1 MSLGNFRILLSKLK
15 PIFFSCRNL
24 SNSYVG
30 ESPRSTTD
38 SPARE
43 ALVTNKVVDLLKNVT
58 TTFIENSFS
67 VRRLINETCFG
78 IFLLAMKITCSVF
91 LCVAKQANLR
101 FVLLLTQLQLNL
113 RSYNEE
119 LRQHLIEARK
129 ELEQNNREL
138 SLKKQVF
145 IIKES

>member
-1 MSLGNFRILLSKLK
+1 MK
-15 PIFFSCRNL
+15 
-24 SNSYVG
+24 
-30 ESPRSTTD
+30 
-38 SPARE
+38 
-43 ALVTNKVVDLLKNVT
+43 ALFPFEDV
-58 TTFIENSFS
+58 
-67 VRRLINETCFG
+67 NETCFG
-78 IFLLAMKITCSVF
+78 SFLLAMKITCSVF
-91 LCVAKQANLR
+91 PCVAKQANLR

>member
-1 MSLGNFRILLSKLK
+1 MF
-15 PIFFSCRNL
+15 P
-24 SNSYVG
+24 
-30 ESPRSTTD
+30 
-38 SPARE
+38 
-43 ALVTNKVVDLLKNVT
+43 
-58 TTFIENSFS
+58 
-67 VRRLINETCFG
+67 
-78 IFLLAMKITCSVF
+78 
-91 LCVAKQANLR
+91 CVAKQANLR

-145 IIKES
+145 IIKESSAKCISSLGMGNVGNGGNMSEV

>member
-1 MSLGNFRILLSKLK
+1 
-15 PIFFSCRNL
+15 
-24 SNSYVG
+24 
-30 ESPRSTTD
+30 
-38 SPARE
+38 
-43 ALVTNKVVDLLKNVT
+43 
-58 TTFIENSFS
+58 
-67 VRRLINETCFG
+67 
-78 IFLLAMKITCSVF
+78 MKITYSVF
-91 LCVAKQANLR
+91 PCVAKQANLR